1 MKRSFLEAMGLEKEQ
16 VDKIMDE
23 NSADI
28 GKAKQEFESI
38 KQELEST
45 QEQLATAN
53 QTIDG
58 FKDYDQVK
66 AQVDE
71 YKEKYEQSKTEYEQ
85 KIADMRFSSSLEAAI
100 SAAGAR
106 NVKAVRALLDI
117 ETLKNSKDQTADIK
131 AALEACQKE
140 NDYLFGSRE
149 PINNPVG
156 PTSSPMIGITKE
168 EFRKLGY
175 KERLELK
182 QKDPQK
188 YEELK
193 GEQ

>member
-16 VDKIMDE
+16 IDKIMDE

-28 GKAKQEFESI
+28 GKAKQDFESI

-45 QEQLATAN
+45 KEQLSTAN

-66 AQVDE
+66 AQVGE
-71 YKEKYEQSKTEYEQ
+71 YKEKFEQSKADYEQ
-85 KIADMRFSSSLEAAI
+85 KIADMQFSTSLEAAI

-106 NVKAVRALLDI
+106 NVKAVQALLDVNA
-117 ETLKNSKDQTADIK
+117 LRQSKDQTADIK

-156 PTSSPMIGITKE
+156 PTGGPILGITKE

-188 YEELK
+188 YEALK